1 MKKFNFN
8 HDRYIF
14 FDGAMGTQLQMEVKE
29 NILPE
34 EVNIKYPDIL
44 EMIHKR
50 YVDAGADVIT
60 TNTFGANEF
69 KLEKV
74 GLAPEEVIKAGTNC
88 ARKAAGER
96 AVALDVGPLGKM
108 FVPMGDLTFDLAY
121 KAFAR
126 QMIAGEKAGCDLII
140 IETMT
145 DLYEMKCAVLAAKE
159 NTSLPVICTMTFEE
173 NGKTFMGADS
183 KSMVA
188 LLEGMGVDALG
199 VNCSLGPDKLIGT
212 VEEILKHSSIP
223 VIVQPNAGIPVY
235 RDDETTYDI
244 TKEQFAD
251 AMVKMADMGV
261 LILGGCCGTT
271 PEYISNLIKALE
283 GKKPVKPA
291 PKDIAVTCSSRKCV
305 YLDDGV
311 VSISENMIP
320 HGNEKV
326 TKILKSGNYRKLV
339 SIAREIKNKG
349 ADILNINTSLEGVDE
364 KAAMVDVVNAIQQ
377 TLDIPLQIETKDVGV
392 LEAALRTYSGKAVI
406 NSVNGTEKSMKEV
419 FPLMKKYGGVA
430 IALLIDE
437 DGLGKTGEKRL
448 EIAAKILSEAKKYG
462 LGKKDFV
469 FDCLSLPAATNQESL
484 IEALKAIRL
493 IKENLGGKTLM
504 GIGNVSYKLPKRGLL
519 NRTYLAMS
527 LGAGLDAFIMDF
539 NDQGMKETLNAAKVI
554 LNIDKSAE
562 KYIETYAKKDE
573 NS

>member
-1 MKKFNFN
+1 MKRFNFN
-8 HDRYIF
+8 NDRYIF

-34 EVNIKYPDIL
+34 EVNIKYPDVL

-74 GLAPEEVIKAGTNC
+74 GLAPEEVIKAGVIC

-212 VEEILKHSSIP
+212 VEEILKNSSIP

-235 RDDETTYDI
+235 KDEETTYDI

-283 GKKPVKPA
+283 GKKPIKPA
-291 PKDIAVTCSSRKCV
+291 PKDIAVACSSRKCV
-305 YLDDGV
+305 YLEDKV

-326 TKILKSGNYRKLV
+326 TKILRSGNYRKLV
-339 SIAREIKNKG
+339 SIAREMKNKG
-349 ADILNINTSLEGVDE
+349 ADILNINTNLEGVEE
-364 KAAMVDVVNAIQQ
+364 KAVMVDVVNAIQQ
-377 TLDIPLQIETKDVGV
+377 TVDIPLQIETKDVDV
-392 LEAALRTYSGKAVI
+392 LEAALRTYSGKAFI
-406 NSVNGTEKSMKEV
+406 NSVDGTEKSMKEV
-419 FPLMKKYGGVA
+419 FPIMKKYGGVA

-437 DGLGKTGEKRL
+437 EGLGETGEKRL

-469 FDCLSLPAATNQESL
+469 FDCLSLPAATNQENL
-484 IEALKAIRL
+484 LEALKAIRL

-504 GIGNVSYKLPKRGLL
+504 GIGNVSYKLPERGLL
-519 NRTYLAMS
+519 NRTYLAMA

-539 NDQGMKETLNAAKVI
+539 NDDGMKETLNAAEVI